1 MMKEEIGLK
10 GIYRF
15 LGTRLAKVLKRYFG
29 VFNPNIITL
38 VGFFIYVIGVGIFA
52 IFYHKLTGSLILFIA
67 GTQLSLV
74 FDFADGSYARMVNR
88 STQFGHFLDSF
99 LGTLEISFLFI
110 LTYLVAA
117 NPVEK
122 LIVIGL
128 LLIYAFDQRTKLF
141 KVLQKKRDSYLEE
154 KTASNNRNKWDYL
167 IKIPIGFSF
176 AHFYLYVTLW
186 FIFKSIYFILV
197 LYLVGLVSIVRR
209 LKFLARGYPRKVGPV

>member
-1 MMKEEIGLK
+1 MKQEIGLK

-15 LGTRLAKVLKRYFG
+15 FGTRLAKVLNQYFG

-38 VGFFIYVIGVGIFA
+38 VGFFIYIIGVGIFA
-52 IFYHKLTGSLILFIA
+52 IFCHKLTGSLILFIA

-99 LGTLEISFLFI
+99 IGTLEISILFI

-117 NPVEK
+117 NPAEK
-122 LIVIGL
+122 LIVVGL

-141 KVLQKKRDSYLEE
+141 KVLQKKKDAYVEE
-154 KTASNNRNKWDYL
+154 KATSNNKNKWNYL
-167 IKIPIGFSF
+167 MKIPVGFSF

-186 FIFKSIYFILV
+186 FLFKSIYFLFV
-197 LYLVGLVSIVRR
+197 LYIIGLLSIVRR
-209 LKFLARGYPRKVGPV
+209 LKFLARGYPGKVESV